1 MNTFTYNLLIM
12 TSIITGDIISSRSGD
27 PNLWLTAL
35 KSELNKYGASPKQWE
50 IYRGDSFQLEIL
62 PKTALKTALLLKA
75 TIKQFKSIDVRLA
88 IGVGEKTYDAESITE
103 SNGSAFVNSGDCFE
117 GLKKST
123 LAIKTEDATF
133 NNPINIMLDL
143 ALLTMDYWTPKAAL
157 LFKTTLEHSDYNQV
171 EIAKVLNRKQSNIS
185 AGLKRTGYDE
195 ISKMLQFY
203 NTQF

>member
-1 MNTFTYNLLIM
+1 M
-12 TSIITGDIISSRSGD
+12 TGIITGDIISSRSGD

-157 LFKTTLEHSDYNQV
+157 LFKTTLEHSNYNQV

-203 NTQF
+203 NAQF